1 MKVIFKKAFKKTMPV
16 LFGYLF
22 LSSAIGLLFYNA
34 GYNVIWAFF
43 AGLFVYAGS
52 GEMLLVSLLTCGAPL
67 ATIAFLTLL
76 INSRHAFYG
85 LSFIERF
92 KNTKKAYPYM
102 IFALTD
108 ETYSILCSIPERNNK
123 EEDGKVMFAAAF
135 LDHVYWMCGAVLGSL
150 LGQTL
155 SFNWTGVDFAMTA
168 LFVVIFIEQWKSFK
182 SHLPVFIGIGSS
194 IVCVSAFGSSNFILP
209 SLIITVSLLMI
220 FKNKICIKNEGK
232 LQEAS

>member
-1 MKVIFKKAFKKTMPV
+1 MKVVFKKAFKKTLPV

-22 LSSAIGLLFYNA
+22 LGSAVGLLFYNA
-34 GYNVIWAFF
+34 GYNFIWAFF

-52 GEMLLVSLLTCGAPL
+52 GEMLLVSLLSCSAPL
-67 ATIAFLTLL
+67 VTIAFLTLL

-92 KNTKKAYPYM
+92 KHTKKAYPFM
-102 IFALTD
+102 IFSLTD
-108 ETYSILCSIPERNNK
+108 ETYSILCSIPEDK
-123 EEDGKVMFAAAF
+123 DKDEDGKVIFAAAF
-135 LDHVYWMCGAVLGSL
+135 LDHFYWICGSVIGSL

-155 SFNWTGVDFAMTA
+155 AFNWAGVDFAMTA

-194 IVCVSAFGSSNFILP
+194 LVCILAFGSSNFILP

-220 FKNKICIKNEGK
+220 FKNKIFIKNSR
-232 LQEAS
+232 LREAS